1 MCSASVVSMTSNIG
15 VSTACAQ
22 SGRSRSGGVNV
33 VLDAASRKHLP
44 LENNE
49 AFFLFMFCYFGGR
62 IVFGNDHR
70 LGLIGAGS
78 RVDIAGFDLDESL
91 FTQFCH
97 VRARSRL
104 QFLQIDGLANSLV
117 NILQGRSAGLRMRL
131 DLQNKKPL

>member
-22 SGRSRSGGVNV
+22 SGRSRSGAVTV

-70 LGLIGAGS
+70 LGFIGGGS
-78 RVDIAGFDLDESL
+78 LVDLARVDFHARL
-91 FTQFCH
+91 FTQFWH
-97 VRARSRL
+97 VRARRL
-104 QFLQIDGLANSLV
+104 HKCLQ
-117 NILQGRSAGLRMRL
+117 
-131 DLQNKKPL
+131 